1 MSLINSETT
10 QLELISKLLMVE
22 TATLGHLIDEGFM
35 VPQLQCV
42 LPGIRCCG
50 PAVTV
55 SLHGDDGYSL
65 PLAIDVAKPG
75 DVLVIERV
83 DDECHACWGA
93 VMTVAARQA
102 GIVGVVLDGYI
113 TDLGT
118 ICVEQFPVWCRGRSP
133 VTTKRGKTGGSVN
146 QSVHCGGVRVLPGD
160 LILADEN
167 GVLALNAQQMQQ
179 HLEQALNLQ
188 QQEPEIIERL
198 RQGQRLTDIY
208 RT

>member
-83 DDECHACWGA
+83 DDECHACW
-93 VMTVAARQA
+93 
-102 GIVGVVLDGYI
+102 
-113 TDLGT
+113 
-118 ICVEQFPVWCRGRSP
+118 
-133 VTTKRGKTGGSVN
+133 
-146 QSVHCGGVRVLPGD
+146 
-160 LILADEN
+160 
-167 GVLALNAQQMQQ
+167 
-179 HLEQALNLQ
+179 
-188 QQEPEIIERL
+188 ER
-198 RQGQRLTDIY
+198 
-208 RT
+208 

>member
-1 MSLINSETT
+1 
-10 QLELISKLLMVE
+10 
-22 TATLGHLIDEGFM
+22 
-35 VPQLQCV
+35 
-42 LPGIRCCG
+42 
-50 PAVTV
+50 
-55 SLHGDDGYSL
+55 
-65 PLAIDVAKPG
+65 
-75 DVLVIERV
+75 
-83 DDECHACWGA
+83 
-93 VMTVAARQA
+93 MTVAARQA

-113 TDLGT
+113 TDLGA